1 MSYLLSILQTESSPV
16 PGIPAKAGFFPSR
29 TGPVSI
35 PVLITVI
42 LVDQTWVI
50 LPCLE
55 PGGGVS
61 SLQVV
66 WTGLGE
72 TEEPL

>member
-1 MSYLLSILQTESSPV
+1 MS
-16 PGIPAKAGFFPSR
+16 IPA
-29 TGPVSI
+29 
-35 PVLITVI
+35 LITVI
-42 LVDQTWVI
+42 LVDQTWVT
-50 LPCLE
+50 LSCLE